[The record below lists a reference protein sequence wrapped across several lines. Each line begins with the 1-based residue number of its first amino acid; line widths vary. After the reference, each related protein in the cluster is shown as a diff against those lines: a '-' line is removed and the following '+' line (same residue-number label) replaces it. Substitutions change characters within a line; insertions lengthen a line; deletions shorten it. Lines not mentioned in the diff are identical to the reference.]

1 MATLTP
7 LRDLRLLDLTA
18 VLEEDVTEFDSLDM
32 AVHMLFHAAPHSYAA
47 CRAIA
52 TAPSRAAYDG
62 VAYPSYF
69 SIVRTGAR
77 PFDTAYGLSVRRFP
91 SFREHARAQSIP
103 NIAMFGTPVHA
114 GLLRVD
120 GINRLVLRRV
130 FYDVHFGPAGLTH

>member
-1 MATLTP
+1 VCVHECRVTVEDDLYMATLTP

-18 VLEEDVTEFDSLDM
+18 VLDEDVTEFDSLDM

-69 SIVRTGAR
+69 SMSGAFSTTCTSDR
-77 PFDTAYGLSVRRFP
+77 LASGNMHEPSPSPTSRCSARRFMLV
-91 SFREHARAQSIP
+91 SYVSTESI
-103 NIAMFGTPVHA
+103 A
-114 GLLRVD
+114 
-120 GINRLVLRRV
+120 
-130 FYDVHFGPAGLTH
+130 

>member
-1 MATLTP
+1 VCVHECRVTVEDDLYMATLTP

-18 VLEEDVTEFDSLDM
+18 VLDEDVTEFDSLDM

-69 SIVRTGAR
+69 SMSGA
-77 PFDTAYGLSVRRFP
+77 FSTTCTSD
-91 SFREHARAQSIP
+91 
-103 NIAMFGTPVHA
+103 
-114 GLLRVD
+114 
-120 GINRLVLRRV
+120 RLASRISATVL
-130 FYDVHFGPAGLTH
+130 